1 MDKIETYRQIV
12 QEILLCHSQV
22 QPIFGEVEIG
32 VVFDLERDR
41 YQVVRTG
48 WMNKRRVYG
57 ALIHI
62 DIKDG
67 KIWIEYDG
75 TEVGVANEL
84 TERGIRKDR
93 IVLAYHA
100 PSMRPYNG
108 FAVS

>member
-1 MDKIETYRQIV
+1 MDRVATYRQIV
-12 QEILLCHSQV
+12 QDILLQHSQV
-22 QPIFGEVEIG
+22 KPIFGEVEIG
-32 VVFDLERDR
+32 VVFDVERDR

-48 WMNKRRVYG
+48 WMKQRRVYG

-84 TERGIRKDR
+84 TELGVPKEH

-100 PSMRPYNG
+100 PIMRSYNG

>member
-1 MDKIETYRQIV
+1 MDKIETYREIV
-12 QEILLCHSQV
+12 QEILLRHSQV
-22 QPIFGEVEIG
+22 KPIFGTVEIG
-32 VVFDLERDR
+32 VIFDVERDR

-62 DIKDG
+62 DIKNG

-84 TERGIRKDR
+84 TERGIPKDR
-93 IVLAYHA
+93 IVLAYHE
-100 PSMRPYNG
+100 PFIRPYNG

>member
-12 QEILLCHSQV
+12 QEILLYHSQIK
-22 QPIFGEVEIG
+22 PIFGEVESG
-32 VVFDLERDR
+32 VVFDVERDL
-41 YQVVRTG
+41 YQVIRTG

-84 TERGIRKDR
+84 TERGIPKDC
-93 IVLAYHA
+93 IVLADHA

>member
-1 MDKIETYRQIV
+1 MDRVATYRQIV
-12 QEILLCHSQV
+12 QDILLQHSQV
-22 QPIFGEVEIG
+22 KPIFGEVEIG
-32 VVFDLERDR
+32 IVFDVERDR

-48 WMNKRRVYG
+48 WMNQRRVYG

-84 TERGIRKDR
+84 TEQGIPKEH

-100 PSMRPYNG
+100 PVMRPYNG
-108 FAVS
+108 FAVG